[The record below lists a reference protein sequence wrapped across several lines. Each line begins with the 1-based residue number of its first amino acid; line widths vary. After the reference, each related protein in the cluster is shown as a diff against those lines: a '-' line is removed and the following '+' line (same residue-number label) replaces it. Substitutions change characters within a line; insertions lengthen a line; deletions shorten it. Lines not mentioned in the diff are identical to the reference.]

1 MDNRPISKALL
12 PIDKDRPLEWLKIAP
27 GAFFF
32 NWPLCRPSTRAD
44 SPLILLISL
53 QHITLTHI

>member
-27 GAFFF
+27 GGLFF
-32 NWPLCRPSTRAD
+32 NWLLCSGPGRQTNIRQT
-44 SPLILLISL
+44 II
-53 QHITLTHI
+53 